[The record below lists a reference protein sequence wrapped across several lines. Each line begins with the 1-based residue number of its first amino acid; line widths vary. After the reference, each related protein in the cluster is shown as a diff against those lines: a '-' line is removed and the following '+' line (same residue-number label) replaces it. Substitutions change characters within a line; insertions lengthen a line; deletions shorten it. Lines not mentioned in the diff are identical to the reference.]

1 MPAPMSSEPRAGG
14 PRPTTTRAL
23 PTRWTGSSCATTEHA
38 VRRSRARRAPLSLLA
53 PKRHRS
59 ILAPLRACSMPLGD
73 GGHRAAILQVA
84 AFPRLAR
91 RLHPAPHRAGEQGQR
106 LSHAGQP
113 AFGDLLWLQDDRV
126 EAGIIN

>member
-53 PKRHRS
+53 PNRHRS
-59 ILAPLRACSMPLGD
+59 ILAPLRACSMPLGRTYVILVVVAGVLAWGD
-73 GGHRAAILQVA
+73 AVSRPLAAGVLLATSGGGGWGGRGVRRRAAG
-84 AFPRLAR
+84 LAWAR
-91 RLHPAPHRAGEQGQR
+91 
-106 LSHAGQP
+106 
-113 AFGDLLWLQDDRV
+113 
-126 EAGIIN
+126 